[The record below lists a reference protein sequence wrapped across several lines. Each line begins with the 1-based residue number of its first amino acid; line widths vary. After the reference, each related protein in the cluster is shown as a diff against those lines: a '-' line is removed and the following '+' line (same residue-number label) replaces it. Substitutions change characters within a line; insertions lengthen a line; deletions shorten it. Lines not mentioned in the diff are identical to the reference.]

1 MQVSQAMLERKPGQ
15 GAAPRARGR
24 GTGRAGWRLALA
36 LLLAGM
42 LAAIGPARALPY
54 EVHVAGSGDD
64 ALDRAISSVSTL
76 VRLSRDGAADGFSLV
91 ARARE
96 DAERLEDAARSLGFY
111 GATVD
116 VHLAGR
122 PAHDPGLAAALEAGD
137 PAARVP
143 VDITVAAGPAYRVRR
158 IAIDGLPTGSAAR
171 PRLEAGQQA
180 RAADILAA
188 EDDLRE
194 ALRAEGHAFARIARR
209 ELLVDHDAR
218 AMDVA
223 FVAEPGPRVAF
234 GAISLG
240 GLGRADPGFVRRRL
254 GVAEG
259 EEFDPRRLA
268 AGRDA
273 LAQTGVFSSVRV
285 RAAELADA
293 SGRVP
298 VHVDVVERPPRSIAF
313 GAAWSTDEGGMLNAR
328 WQHRNLLGGGE
339 QLRLSAELSH
349 LFVNSVEDFAGRVDA
364 QLRLP
369 DLLAPG
375 LSLRLDAGAVRER
388 LDAYDRDAM
397 FAGAAVERRISREL
411 VASLGGLVERSHVVQ
426 GDDER
431 FYTLVSMPGTLEW
444 DSSDDRLEPTR
455 GWRLGGTLAPAKSFT
470 DTQGGFA
477 SARGSART
485 YLDLGGTGGRSVLA
499 LRAGAGSILAG
510 NRGDVPADRRFYAG
524 GGGSVRG
531 HAYQSIGPHDSRG
544 QPEGGLSLLEG
555 SVELRQRFGG
565 NWGAALFADGGGA
578 AATRTLGSADLR
590 MGVGGGVR
598 YYTPIGAIRL
608 DLGLPIRPDA
618 NASRYA
624 VYVGIGQ
631 AF

>member
-42 LAAIGPARALPY
+42 LAATGPARALPY

-122 PAHDPGLAAALEAGD
+122 PAHDSGLAAALEAGD

-477 SARGSART
+477 SARGAART

-499 LRAGAGSILAG
+499 LRAGAGSILA
-510 NRGDVPADRRFYAG
+510 
-524 GGGSVRG
+524 
-531 HAYQSIGPHDSRG
+531 
-544 QPEGGLSLLEG
+544 
-555 SVELRQRFGG
+555 
-565 NWGAALFADGGGA
+565 
-578 AATRTLGSADLR
+578 
-590 MGVGGGVR
+590 
-598 YYTPIGAIRL
+598 
-608 DLGLPIRPDA
+608 
-618 NASRYA
+618 
-624 VYVGIGQ
+624 
-631 AF
+631 

>member
-1 MQVSQAMLERKPGQ
+1 MLERVRGQ
-15 GAAPRARGR
+15 GPAPLVPGRVAGAGGRPAGARGR
-24 GTGRAGWRLALA
+24 MAVACLLAWLAATGPALA
-36 LLLAGM
+36 LG
-42 LAAIGPARALPY
+42 Y
-54 EVHVAGSGDD
+54 EVHVASSGDD
-64 ALDRAISSVSTL
+64 ALDRAIASVSSL

-91 ARARE
+91 SRARE

-122 PAHDPGLAAALEAGD
+122 PAHDAGLAEALEGGD

-143 VDITVAAGPAYRVRR
+143 VDITVAAGEAYRVRR
-158 IAIDGLPTGSAAR
+158 IEVAGLPPGRAAR

-188 EDDLRE
+188 EEALRE

-209 ELLVDHDAR
+209 DLLVDHGAR

-223 FVAEPGPRVAF
+223 FAAEPGPRVAF

-240 GLGRADPGFVRRRL
+240 GLGRADEGFVRRRL

-259 EEFDPRRLA
+259 EDFDPRRLA
-268 AGRDA
+268 SGRDA
-273 LAQTGVFSSVRV
+273 LAQSGVFSSVRV
-285 RAAELADA
+285 RVAEVADA
-293 SGRVP
+293 GGRVP
-298 VHVDVVERPPRSIAF
+298 VHVDLVERPPRSIGF
-313 GAAWSTDEGGMLNAR
+313 GAAWSTDEGGSVSAR

-339 QLRLSAELSH
+339 QLRLSAELSR
-349 LFVNSVEDFAGRVDA
+349 LLANSPEDFAGRVDA

-369 DLLAPG
+369 DLLGPG
-375 LSLRLDAGAVRER
+375 RSLRLDAGAVRER
-388 LDAYDRDAM
+388 PDAYDRDAV
-397 FAGAAVERRISREL
+397 FAGAALETRLAPGVT
-411 VASLGGLVERSHVVQ
+411 ASLGGLVERSHVVQ

-431 FYTLVSMPGTLEW
+431 FYTLVSTPGTIEW
-444 DSSDDRLEPTR
+444 DTSDDKLEPTR
-455 GWRLGGTLAPAKSFT
+455 GWRLGGTLSPTRSFT
-470 DTQGGFA
+470 EAQGGFL
-477 SARGSART
+477 SARGSARS
-485 YLDLGGTGGRSVLA
+485 YLDVGGGGGRSVLA
-499 LRAGAGSILAG
+499 MRAAAGSILAG
-510 NRGDVPADRRFYAG
+510 AREDVPADRRFYAG

-555 SVELRQRFGG
+555 SIEFRQRIGES
-565 NWGAALFADGGGA
+565 WGAAVFVDGGGA

-598 YYTPIGAIRL
+598 YYTPIGAIRV
-608 DLGLPIRPDA
+608 DLGLPLRRDA
-618 NASRYA
+618 DSGSFAL
-624 VYVGIGQ
+624 YVGIGQ